1 MAKIFRS
8 HILVSIDPETLLAGA
23 KGIFEKLKKEIEN
36 AGLSDEI
43 MVAQTGNLGI
53 SGKGVVIVVYPE
65 GVYYVNVK
73 SEDVERIVKEHLL
86 KGRIVKDLVFSGEV
100 VKGETVTL
108 ERPKEERIV
117 LKGSGEIDPENIEEY
132 IGIGGFEALGKAL
145 FEMKPE
151 DVVKEVKESGLRG
164 RGGAGFPTG
173 LKWSFTA
180 PLQGEKYIICNADE
194 GEPGTFK
201 DRLIMEGVP
210 YRLIEGM
217 TIAGYAVGATKG
229 FIYIR
234 GEYDLSIKMVENAI
248 KKCKEYN
255 LLGKNILESNFSFDI
270 EVRKGAGAYVCGEET
285 ALIESMEGK
294 RGNPR
299 NKPPFPGVKG
309 FRQNPSVVNN
319 VETLTN
325 VPEIVRNGSKWYKS
339 FGTEKC
345 PGTKV
350 YTLMGDILYPGLI
363 EVPMGTTL
371 KDIIFKY
378 GGGLK
383 EGKKFKAA
391 LIGGAAGAF
400 ISEKGFDVKMDFDSL
415 GEYAAVL
422 GSGAILVLSEDRN
435 AVETLDSILQFF
447 KHESCGKCSPCR
459 IGTKQLAMNSKN
471 ILKGKATVE
480 DWERMKELSYIMKL
494 TSFCPLG
501 QSPYIP
507 INSFSKYLEDEVKKM
522 LNK

>member
-8 HILVSIDPETLLAGA
+8 HILISMDPKAT
-23 KGIFEKLKKEIEN
+23 GIYEKLKKEIEKN
-36 AGLSDEI
+36 GLTNEI
-43 MVAQTGNLGI
+43 MVTQSGNLGI
-53 SGKGVVIVVYPE
+53 SGKGVVLVVYPE
-65 GVYYVNVK
+65 GVCYVNVK
-73 SEDVERIVKEHLL
+73 SDDVDRIIKEHLI
-86 KGRIVKDLVFSGEV
+86 KGKILKDLLIEDQVIKKDGVLF
-100 VKGETVTL
+100 

-117 LKGSGEIDPENIEEY
+117 LKGVGEIDPENIDEY
-132 IGIGGFEALGKAL
+132 KKIGGFEALEKSL
-145 FEMKPE
+145 LQMKPE
-151 DVVKEVKESGLRG
+151 DVINQVKESGLRG

-180 PLQGEKYIICNADE
+180 PLKGEKYIICNADE

-210 YRLIEGM
+210 FRLIEGM
-217 TIAGYAVGATKG
+217 IIAGYAIGASKG
-229 FIYIR
+229 YIYIR
-234 GEYDLSIKMVENAI
+234 GEYALSIKRIENSI

-255 LLGKNILESNFSFDI
+255 LLGKNILKSDFSFDI
-270 EVRKGAGAYVCGEET
+270 EVKKGAGAYVCGEET
-285 ALIESMEGK
+285 SLIESMEGK

-309 FRQNPSVVNN
+309 FKDKPSVVNN
-319 VETLTN
+319 VETLAN
-325 VPEIVRNGSKWYKS
+325 VPEIINRGSEWYKKI
-339 FGTEKC
+339 GTPKC
-345 PGTKV
+345 PGTKI
-350 YTLMGDILYPGLI
+350 YTLMGDVLYPGLI
-363 EVPMGTTL
+363 EVPMGITL
-371 KDIIFKY
+371 KDIIFKF

-400 ISEKGFDVKMDFDSL
+400 VSEKQIDVKMDFDSL
-415 GEYAAVL
+415 GEYSAVL
-422 GSGAILVLSEDRN
+422 GSGAILVLSEERN
-435 AVETLDSILQFF
+435 TYETLDSILQFF

-459 IGTKQLAMNSKN
+459 IGTNQLSIMSKN
-471 ILKGKATVE
+471 ILNGKATIK
-480 DWERMKELSYIMKL
+480 DWEKMKELSYVMKL

-507 INSFSKYLEDEVKKM
+507 INSFSKYLEDDVKKI